1 MVISVDSGGHSSTFI
16 YSYMVSVA
24 IILVT
29 RVFLK
34 SDFATK
40 DECFVSLWWSGA
52 LFYCNLEDIVLVMNE
67 FFQKVGH

>member
-1 MVISVDSGGHSSTFI
+1 MVISVDSGGHSSTF
-16 YSYMVSVA
+16 MVSVA